1 LAPAIRHRV
10 VGKLHPIGLIAEALE
25 WQMQEPAPD
34 LKNAFESVGRINSLS
49 RAAMNTFTSQI
60 TWLAREEGAITT
72 VAEGIDDCLGL
83 LHTDLELRGFAV
95 TSEVRS
101 DVRVS
106 LNALRNVLTAA
117 LIAITDSTPAPAEL
131 VLSAAVAKNDVL
143 LSILVETGDGE
154 ASGLEHS
161 DSYRRI
167 EWSDVQAL
175 AGAESVELSRSGERV
190 EIRYSIK
197 DATIP
202 ASSGAA
208 R

>member
-1 LAPAIRHRV
+1 
-10 VGKLHPIGLIAEALE
+10 
-25 WQMQEPAPD
+25 
-34 LKNAFESVGRINSLS
+34 
-49 RAAMNTFTSQI
+49 MNTFTSQI

-72 VAEGIDDCLGL
+72 IAEGIDDCLGL